1 VWEGVTNYLTAE
13 AVDATL
19 TVVRDLIGAGG
30 LLVMTY
36 IDARVLADP
45 RVFPEAPRWVKA
57 VTRAG
62 EPWTFGLLP
71 TQTPAFL
78 AARGFRLCSDVSTL
92 DAGRAW
98 LASMHRRDRP
108 SALYHIATA
117 EPVNGRSP
125 AGASR

>member
-1 VWEGVTNYLTAE
+1 
-13 AVDATL
+13 
-19 TVVRDLIGAGG
+19 
-30 LLVMTY
+30 MTY

-45 RVFPEAPRWVKA
+45 RAFPEAPRWVRA

-71 TQTPAFL
+71 TETPAFF
-78 AARGFRLCSDVSTL
+78 AARGLRLCSDISTL

-108 SALYHIATA
+108 SALYRIVAV
-117 EPVNGRSP
+117 EPSTVARQREHRSSHSQP
-125 AGASR
+125 PI